1 MVGTGNITLLK
12 QLSNGQKFQFTGSL
26 EEFLLNCPDDLK
38 TIEVE
43 DICVIKISEEITPDQ
58 VASNLNFLG
67 TESSDFNDD
76 ALDEYDDFDWG
87 EYQILPGV
95 IQRQAII
102 TSAETESVF
111 QVVGIE
117 FGNKVEVFARTPP
130 YLSTFLSDSYGEKN
144 LLLYNQWY
152 SEGPGPVSWEGEFA
166 IFSIRNFLLFAT
178 QGDGV
183 NDESLIE
190 AGSVED
196 LAELIYDWLLDQGE
210 LVCFILNNI
219 TPNWSDDD
227 LISTF
232 QESIKKLND
241 YNLLDLF
248 ISDDQRQALLEV
260 IRTSGASDARVL
272 DILETKDHPSAISLT
287 QYLVGLSNQGAE
299 GSLISRGDF
308 MQCLIEN

>member
-58 VASNLNFLG
+58 VVSNLNFLG

-102 TSAETESVF
+102 TSAESVF

-219 TPNWSDDD
+219 TPNWSDED
-227 LISTF
+227 LINTF

-248 ISDDQRQALLEV
+248 ISDEQRQALLEV

-299 GSLISRGDF
+299 GSLFSRGDF